1 MWRQLIF
8 LHIPKTAGWA
18 LHASLL
24 PIFGEAQSLRINDGD
39 DLARLRALSPRE
51 FSRYRYVSGHF
62 TYSDV
67 KQKCRDDALFVSIL
81 REPVRRLISE
91 FNYIASWSDHPHH
104 DHFKDL
110 RFSSHVAANA
120 EFIRGLQCDWLS
132 GHRDAERA
140 MAVIGQNYA
149 LVGTVERY
157 AAFIAALGQL
167 IGHEIPTARSN
178 VTQGQGLL
186 DIDSRLCGLLLD
198 IGTEDCRLI
207 DKIAALPDGVFIG
220 DVTQAVHV

>member
-24 PIFGEAQSLRINDGD
+24 PIFGEAQSLRVNDGN

-62 TYSDV
+62 TYNDV
-67 KQKCRDDALFVSIL
+67 QQKCRDDALFVSIL
-81 REPVRRLISE
+81 RDPVRRLISE
-91 FNYIASWSDHPHH
+91 FNYIASWTGHPHH

-110 RFSSHVAANA
+110 PLSGHVAANA
-120 EFIRGLQCDWLS
+120 DFIRGLQCDWLS

-140 MAVIGQNYA
+140 MAVIRQNYA
-149 LVGTVERY
+149 LVGTVEKY

-167 IGHEIPTARSN
+167 IGHTIPATWSN

-186 DIDSRLCGLLLD
+186 DLDSRLCRLLLD
-198 IGTEDCRLI
+198 IGTEDCRLV
-207 DKIAALPDGVFIG
+207 DKVAALPDGVFTG
-220 DVTQAVHV
+220 DVTQTVDL

>member
-18 LHASLL
+18 LHAALL

-140 MAVIGQNYA
+140 MAVIGRTTRWSAPSRDTRRSSPRWGSSSGTRSQRRGAMSRRAKGCSTLTAGSAVYCLISA
-149 LVGTVERY
+149 LK
-157 AAFIAALGQL
+157 
-167 IGHEIPTARSN
+167 TA
-178 VTQGQGLL
+178 G
-186 DIDSRLCGLLLD
+186 
-198 IGTEDCRLI
+198 
-207 DKIAALPDGVFIG
+207 
-220 DVTQAVHV
+220 